1 MLRFTE
7 DEYREYILKKEKANT
22 KKRVNKYGAKKIEYD
37 NIIFHSEGEMKRYS
51 ELKILEKKGL
61 IKDLVLQPHFLL
73 QESFM
78 YEGKKYRKIE
88 YVADFQ
94 YYDNTINKI
103 VVEDFKGFKTKEY
116 NIKKKMFLYKYK
128 NYKFI
133 ESNE

>member
-22 KKRVNKYGAKKIEYD
+22 KKRANKYGAKKIEYD
-37 NIIFHSEGEMKRYS
+37 NITFHSEGEMRRYS

-61 IKDLVLQPHFLL
+61 IKDLVLQPRFLL
-73 QESFM
+73 QESFT

-94 YYDNTINKI
+94 YYNNTINKI

>member
-22 KKRVNKYGAKKIEYD
+22 KKRANKYGAKKIEYD
-37 NIIFHSEGEMKRYS
+37 NIIFHSEGEMRRYS

-61 IKDLVLQPHFLL
+61 IKDLILQPRFLL
-73 QESFM
+73 QESFV
-78 YEGKKYRKIE
+78 YESKKYRKIE

-94 YYDNTINKI
+94 YYDNIIDKI

>member
-1 MLRFTE
+1 MR
-7 DEYREYILKKEKANT
+7 
-22 KKRVNKYGAKKIEYD
+22 
-37 NIIFHSEGEMKRYS
+37 RYS

-61 IKDLVLQPHFLL
+61 IKDLILQPRFLL
-73 QESFM
+73 QESFV
-78 YEGKKYRKIE
+78 YESKKYRKIE

-94 YYDNTINKI
+94 YYDNIIDKI

>member
-7 DEYREYILKKEKANT
+7 NEYREYILKKEKTNT
-22 KKRVNKYGAKKIEYD
+22 KKKANKYSAKKIEYD
-37 NIIFHSEGEMKRYS
+37 NIIFHSKGEMKRYS

-61 IKDLVLQPHFLL
+61 IKDLILQPRFLL
-73 QESFM
+73 QESFV

-94 YYDNTINKI
+94 YYDNAINKI

-128 NYKFI
+128 KYKFI

>member
-7 DEYREYILKKEKANT
+7 DEYREYILKKEKTNT
-22 KKRVNKYGAKKIEYD
+22 KKRANKYGAKKIEYD
-37 NIIFHSEGEMKRYS
+37 NIVFHSEGEMRRYS
-51 ELKILEKKGL
+51 ELKVLEEKGL
-61 IKDLVLQPHFLL
+61 IKDLVLQPRFLL
-73 QESFM
+73 QESFV

-116 NIKKKMFLYKYK
+116 NIKKKMFFYKYK
-128 NYKFI
+128 NYNFI

>member
-1 MLRFTE
+1 MLRFTK
-7 DEYREYILKKEKANT
+7 DEYREYILKKEKINI
-22 KKRVNKYGAKKIEYD
+22 KKKTNKYGAKKIECD
-37 NIIFHSEGEMKRYS
+37 NIIFHSEGEMRRYS

-61 IKDLVLQPHFLL
+61 IKDLILQPRFLL
-73 QESFM
+73 QESFV

-94 YYDNTINKI
+94 YYDNMINKI

>member
-7 DEYREYILKKEKANT
+7 DEYREYILKKEKTNT
-22 KKRVNKYGAKKIEYD
+22 EKRANKYGAKKIECD
-37 NIIFHSEGEMKRYS
+37 NIIFHSEGEMRRYS

-61 IKDLVLQPHFLL
+61 IKDLVLQPRFLL
-73 QESFM
+73 QESFV

-94 YYDNTINKI
+94 YYDNMINKI

>member
-1 MLRFTE
+1 MR
-7 DEYREYILKKEKANT
+7 
-22 KKRVNKYGAKKIEYD
+22 
-37 NIIFHSEGEMKRYS
+37 RYS

-61 IKDLVLQPHFLL
+61 IKDLILQPRFLL
-73 QESFM
+73 QESFV

-94 YYDNTINKI
+94 YYDNMINKI